1 METADRPRPHL
12 PSVPPRNHVAG
23 LAYRAWKNLDYIAEA
38 RARGADIHLVTQ
50 TVASLVALVVF
61 PFETELK
68 AKLQAGPQVST
79 LVEDGWPEW
88 TLLQG
93 QSTPRLFALLGHLR
107 HAIAH
112 SNIRFEGQSDSVE
125 PALVTVVFTNQRVP
139 AHLGGG
145 SWSAQMQADDLL
157 TWCCLYG
164 KWLVR
169 ELS

>member
-1 METADRPRPHL
+1 M
-12 PSVPPRNHVAG
+12 
-23 LAYRAWKNLDYIAEA
+23 
-38 RARGADIHLVTQ
+38 TQ

-61 PFETELK
+61 PFEKELK
-68 AKLQAGPQVST
+68 PRLQAGPYIST

-107 HAIAH
+107 HALAH
-112 SNIRFEGQSDSVE
+112 SNIRFEGESDSLE
-125 PALVTVVFTNQRVP
+125 PVDVTVVFTNQRVP

-145 SWSAQMQADDLL
+145 TWSAQMQADDLP
-157 TWCCLYG
+157 TWCCLFS
-164 KWLVR
+164 KWLVY